1 MENAYLLTTFETVSF
16 IYDVIT
22 YPVYFILQQPW
33 NKKQKSRQ
41 LKVRPTNNYN
51 T

>member
-1 MENAYLLTTFETVSF
+1 MESAYLLNTFETVSF

-22 YPVYFILQQPW
+22 YPVYFILQRPW

-41 LKVRPTNNYN
+41 LKVWPINIYYT
-51 T
+51 